1 LKGHPMMYY
10 GACMI
15 NLTSFSP
22 FKHVLRLSTPLISK
36 IKNNFRA
43 MGELKHKFREVFK
56 PLKTNVIEIIF
67 RLHLYWSHRYCLPSL
82 VESKLS
88 RLDHGGIGLGS
99 NFG

>member
-1 LKGHPMMYY
+1 MHY

-15 NLTSFSP
+15 NLTRMPPS
-22 FKHVLRLSTPLISK
+22 KHVLWLSTPLISK

-43 MGELKHKFREVFK
+43 MEELKHKFREVFK
-56 PLKTNVIEIIF
+56 SLKTNVSRKYFPI
-67 RLHLYWSHRYCLPSL
+67 HLYRSHRYCLPSL